1 MTQPRSTDRLEE
13 RSATH
18 AMEPRTET
26 ERAVAR
32 IWREVLEL
40 PRVGVFDS
48 FFDLGG
54 HSLLATQVV
63 SRIHSVLRAELSLQ
77 ELFDLPT
84 VEGLARR
91 IDSLTSHRPVEDEV
105 LPVAPPTRLDGEE
118 AELEPF
124 PACARL
130 AELSF
135 AQRRLWFMDQYLPG
149 SPLYNMPVAQRLE
162 GVLDVAA
169 LERAF
174 AEVVRRHESLRT
186 TFHARAGTPRQVIAS
201 PGELAPVLELEDL
214 RSLPE
219 FEREAR
225 ALRIARESA
234 RVPFDLTRG
243 PLLRTR
249 LLRLGEREHLLV
261 VVMHHIVSDA
271 WSLGVLV
278 REVVALYEAFSAE
291 RPPGLPELTYQY
303 ADHAEWQRGRLRG
316 EVLERELAWWR
327 RCLDG
332 MPPALELPTDGP
344 RLTDSSCPG
353 AVLPVELPA
362 PLVRALRT
370 LCRAQGAT
378 LFMGLLAGFQA
389 LLSRYCGQDDV
400 AVGVPVAGRQQVQ
413 TEELI
418 GFFVNTL
425 VLRTKL
431 DGDPSFL
438 DLLGR
443 ARETALGAFSH
454 QEVPFE
460 RLVEA
465 LRPERR
471 PGQTP
476 FFQVA
481 LVLLNTPMGRLAT
494 QGLAFSPVD
503 VHSGSSKF
511 DFTLS
516 LFEHAHGLSGQ
527 LEYRTDLF
535 SSETARRWMDHL
547 YGLLEGAVQQP
558 HLRLSELSLMSE
570 VERRQVLREWNATEV
585 PYPRD
590 ASLHGLFD
598 ARARRAPDAVAL
610 VAGEAVLTYGALE
623 RRANRLA
630 WYLLSRGV
638 RAGDR
643 VALCLRRSVD
653 MVVAVLAVLK
663 TGAAYV
669 PLDPAAPCERLAFML
684 EDTAATLVLAHEDT
698 DAQLPASGPPVI
710 MVDQE
715 QAAIDRSP
723 EVAPHVSV
731 HGLHL
736 AYVMYT
742 SGSTGRPKG
751 VCVPHRAVSRLV
763 MGSRFARLGPDEVF
777 LQLAPLSFDAS
788 TFELWGCLLHGGRLV
803 VAPPQALSLEELGR
817 LLDAHGVTTLWLTS
831 ALFEQMV
838 ASQPEPMSRVRQ
850 VLAGG
855 DVLPPG
861 RVREHV
867 RRAGRLVNGY
877 GPTEGTT
884 FTCCEVV
891 TREEAVGASV
901 SIGGPIA
908 NTRVYV
914 LDAGLRPVPIG
925 VPGEVYI
932 AGEGLAWGYLRRP
945 DLTAESF
952 LPDPFSG
959 ARGARMYRSGDLA
972 RWRADGR
979 LQFLGRRDAQVKVR
993 GYRIEPGEVEVQLS
1007 RSPAVREVAV
1017 VAREDMPGG
1026 KALVAYV
1033 VPAVGPSPTPVALRA
1048 FLRERL
1054 PEYMV
1059 PTAYVVLPALPLT
1072 ANGKLDR
1079 GALPRPDLTREGLDL
1094 AGEARPR
1101 TPLEDRLAL
1110 LVAEV
1115 LQVPRVGIHDDF
1127 FVLGGHSLLATKL
1140 MSRVRGVLGVELP
1153 LRVLFEGAT
1162 VAELAQRIE
1171 AAPRDPPTSMPPLVR
1186 LSAGVTAPL
1195 SYSQERLWRMFK
1207 ANPTSTA
1214 YSQPIAHRLEGP
1226 LDAEAFVAAIEA
1238 LMERHEALRTTFGE
1252 EDGRPVQKVSVP
1264 PRGLLPIHDL
1274 RGQADVE
1281 DVIARRIAHHSRQ
1294 PFDLTQGPLVR
1305 GELLRLADDEFL
1317 LILAKH
1323 HILSDGWSEGVI
1335 SREVSA
1341 LYAALSRGE
1350 RPALPPLEIQY
1361 PDYAAWQ
1368 RAWLTGPELESRM
1381 RYWRDALADAPM
1393 TVSLPTDKPRPPT
1406 RTFNGTWIPVALG
1419 RERSAAL
1426 NDLCHRERV
1435 TPFMAL
1441 LALFGAMVCR
1451 RADQEELLIG
1461 SPIANRAFPELEAL
1475 IGLFVNT
1482 VALRVDLRGNPSLR
1496 QLLGRVRDVT
1506 LGAYAHQEVPID
1518 KVVDAVCPNRPV
1530 DRAPVFQVM
1539 FVLQNAPLG
1548 PLEMPGL
1555 TQTRLPADRGA
1566 SIYDLTLSLQETQDG
1581 FEGLLEFSTDL
1592 FEPATPARMLSAF
1605 LELIDQGLVDP
1616 ELAMGP
1622 GASLLDAGKRG

>member
-1 MTQPRSTDRLEE
+1 M
-13 RSATH
+13 
-18 AMEPRTET
+18 
-26 ERAVAR
+26 
-32 IWREVLEL
+32 LEL
-40 PRVGVFDS
+40 PHVGVFDS

-63 SRIHSVLRAELSLQ
+63 SRIQSVLRAELSLQ
-77 ELFDLPT
+77 ELFDVPT
-84 VEGLARR
+84 VAGLARR
-91 IDSLTSHRPVEDEV
+91 IDLLTARGPEVEV
-105 LPVAPPTRLDGEE
+105 LPAEPPPARGVVPD
-118 AELEPF
+118 EPF
-124 PACARL
+124 PACERV

-149 SPLYNMPVAQRLE
+149 SPLYNLPVAQRLE
-162 GVLDVAA
+162 GALDVPA

-174 AEVVRRHESLRT
+174 QALVRRHQALRT
-186 TFHARAGTPRQVIAS
+186 TFHAREGVPLQVIAP
-201 PGELAPVLELEDL
+201 PGSLEPVLEVEDL
-214 RSLPE
+214 GAFAAP
-219 FEREAR
+219 EREAR
-225 ALRIARESA
+225 ALRIARDEA
-234 RVPFDLTRG
+234 RRPFDLTKG

-249 LLRLGEREHLLV
+249 LLRLGASEHLLV
-261 VVMHHIVSDA
+261 MVMHHIVSDA

-278 REVVALYEAFSAE
+278 REVVALYEAFSAG
-291 RPPGLPELTYQY
+291 RPSPLPELVYQY
-303 ADHAEWQRGRLRG
+303 ADHAEWQRTRLRG
-316 EVLERELAWWR
+316 EALERELAWWR
-327 RCLDG
+327 QRLDG
-332 MPPALELPTDGP
+332 LPPTLELPTDGP
-344 RLTDSSCPG
+344 RLTDSACPG
-353 AVLPVELPA
+353 AVLDVELPTA
-362 PLVRALRT
+362 LVLPLQK
-370 LCRAQGAT
+370 LCREQGAT

-389 LLSRYCGQDDV
+389 LLSRYCGQDDI

-413 TEELI
+413 TEGLI

-431 DGDPSFL
+431 DGDPSFI
-438 DLLGR
+438 DLLAR

-481 LVLLNTPMGRLAT
+481 LVLLNTPMGKLAT
-494 QGLAFSPVD
+494 PGLSFSTVAVD
-503 VHSGSSKF
+503 SGSAKF

-516 LFEHAHGLSGQ
+516 LFEHARGLSGQ

-535 SSETARRWMDHL
+535 TAETARRLVSHL
-547 YGLLEGAVQQP
+547 HGLLEAAVYQP
-558 HLRLSELSLMSE
+558 RLRLSELSLLSE
-570 VERRQVLREWNATEV
+570 AERRQVLRDWNATDV
-585 PYPRD
+585 PYPRE
-590 ASLHGLFD
+590 AGLHALFE
-598 ARARRAPDAVAL
+598 ARARRQPDAVAL
-610 VAGEAVLTYGALE
+610 VSGDLVVTYGALE
-623 RRANRLA
+623 RRANQLA

-638 RAGDR
+638 RVGDR

-653 MVVAVLAVLK
+653 MVVAVLGVLK
-663 TGAAYV
+663 VGAAYV
-669 PLDPAAPCERLAFML
+669 PLDVAAPCERLAYLL
-684 EDTAATLVLAHEDT
+684 EDTATTLVLAHEGS

-710 MVDQE
+710 LLDQE
-715 QAAIDRSP
+715 AEAIRRTP
-723 EVAPHVSV
+723 EVAPQVAVS
-731 HGLHL
+731 GLHL

-763 MGSRFARLGPDEVF
+763 MGTRFARFGPDEVF

-788 TFELWGCLLHGGRLV
+788 TFELWGCLLHGARLV
-803 VAPPQALSLEELGR
+803 VAPAHALSLEELGA

-838 ASQPEPMSRVRQ
+838 AAQPEPLARVRQ

-855 DVLPPG
+855 DVLHPD

-884 FTCCEVV
+884 FSCCEVF
-891 TREEAVGASV
+891 THEDGVGTSV
-901 SIGGPIA
+901 PIGGPIA
-908 NTRVYV
+908 NTRVYL
-914 LDAGLRPVPIG
+914 LDARLRPVPIG
-925 VPGEVYI
+925 VPGELFI
-932 AGEGLAWGYLRRP
+932 AGDGLAWGYLRQP
-945 DLTAESF
+945 ALTAESF
-952 LPDPFSG
+952 VPDPFSG

-972 RWRADGR
+972 RWMPDGR
-979 LQFLGRRDAQVKVR
+979 LQFLGRRDSQVKVR
-993 GYRIEPGEVEVQLS
+993 GYRIEPGEVEVQLA
-1007 RSPAVREVAV
+1007 RHAAVREVAV
-1017 VAREDMPGG
+1017 VARDDMPVG

-1033 VPAVGPSPTPVALRA
+1033 VPSPEVSTRPAALRS

-1059 PTAYVVLPALPLT
+1059 PSAYVVLPALPLT
-1072 ANGKLDR
+1072 PNGKLDR
-1079 GALPRPDLTREGLDL
+1079 AALPRPDLSRESSLATADL
-1094 AGEARPR
+1094 STR
-1101 TPLEDRLAL
+1101 TPLEERLCA

-1115 LQVPRVGIHDDF
+1115 LELPRVEPHDDF

-1162 VAELAQRIE
+1162 VAELARRIE
-1171 AAPRDPPTSMPPLVR
+1171 AAPRGLPSSMPPLVR
-1186 LSAGVTAPL
+1186 LPPGATAPL
-1195 SYSQERLWRMFK
+1195 SYSQERLWRMFQ

-1214 YSQPIAHRLEGP
+1214 YSQPIAHRLKGP
-1226 LDAEAFVAAIEA
+1226 LDAEAFVAAIQA
-1238 LMERHEALRTTFGE
+1238 LMDRHDALRTTFVE
-1252 EDGRPVQKVSVP
+1252 EEGRPVQKVAASLRVP
-1264 PRGLLPIHDL
+1264 LPIEDL
-1274 RGQADVE
+1274 RGAVDVE
-1281 DVIARRIAHHSRQ
+1281 AFVSRRIAYHSRE
-1294 PFDLTQGPLVR
+1294 PFDLTRGPLVR
-1305 GELLRLADDEFL
+1305 GELLRVADDEHL

-1341 LYAALSRGE
+1341 LYSALSQGRT
-1350 RPALPPLEIQY
+1350 PALRPLEIQY

-1381 RYWRDALADAPM
+1381 RYWRESLADAPM
-1393 TVSLPTDKPRPPT
+1393 TVSLPTDKPRPAT

-1426 NDLCHRERV
+1426 NDFCHRERV

-1451 RADQEELLIG
+1451 RAGQEELVIG

-1496 QLLGRVRDVT
+1496 ELLGRVRDVT

-1518 KVVDAVCPNRPV
+1518 KVVDAVCPRRPV
-1530 DRAPVFQVM
+1530 DRAPLFQVM

-1566 SIYDLTLSLQETQDG
+1566 SIYDLTLSLQETAEG

-1592 FEPATPARMLSAF
+1592 FEPATSARMLAAF
-1605 LELIDQGLVDP
+1605 LALIDQGLAEPD
-1616 ELAMGP
+1616 LKLGP
-1622 GASLLDAGKRG
+1622 GSDLPDAGKRG